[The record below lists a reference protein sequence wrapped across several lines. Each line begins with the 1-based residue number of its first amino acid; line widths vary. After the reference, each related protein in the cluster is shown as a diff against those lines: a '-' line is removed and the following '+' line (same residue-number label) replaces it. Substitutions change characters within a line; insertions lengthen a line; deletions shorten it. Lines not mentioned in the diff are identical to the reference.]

1 MGGWDKQLSLRR
13 ARGDSISEFPGWRE
27 IGCWELAEDD
37 PRASPFDFR
46 IQKPFD
52 DLGEVEE
59 VVAEA
64 VALHD
69 ERAKSPATS
78 YE

>member
-1 MGGWDKQLSLRR
+1 MAGDRVAREIRR
-13 ARGDSISEFPGWRE
+13 ADPSLATVLITG
-27 IGCWELAEDD
+27 WELAEDD

-52 DLGEVEE
+52 DLGEVAE